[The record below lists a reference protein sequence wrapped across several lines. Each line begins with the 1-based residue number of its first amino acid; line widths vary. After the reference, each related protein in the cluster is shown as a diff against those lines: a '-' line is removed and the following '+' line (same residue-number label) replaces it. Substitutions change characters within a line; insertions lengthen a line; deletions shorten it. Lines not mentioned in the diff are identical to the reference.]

1 MDLTNLAGLLKPMS
15 SVLAGAL
22 LGPAGAAVAPVIVGE
37 LAKVLGI
44 EPTADAVADA
54 LIADPEGAAPIVA
67 STGAA
72 LVKTL
77 EEIEAGV
84 LEAIN
89 QTARAELES
98 ESAFVKMARPFN
110 IWVIGVVTGGYGL
123 CLVAATAAAIWLRD
137 PAALNLLV
145 ANAGVLGIALA
156 PSGAVAGVSA
166 WGRTKEKLAGASNI
180 ATTAANVAST
190 LAGAINKG
198 SRR

>member
-1 MDLTNLAGLLKPMS
+1 MDLTNLAGLIKPMS

-37 LAKVLGI
+37 LAKAFGI

-54 LIADPEGAAPIVA
+54 LIADPGAAAPIVA
-67 STGAA
+67 AA
-72 LVKTL
+72 GESLGKTL
-77 EEIEAGV
+77 AEIEAGV
-84 LEAIN
+84 IETIN
-89 QTARAELES
+89 HTARLELES

-166 WGRTKEKLAGASNI
+166 WGRTKEKLAGASNL
-180 ATTAANVAST
+180 AASAANVAST
-190 LAGAINKG
+190 LAGTTTKG
-198 SRR
+198 GRR